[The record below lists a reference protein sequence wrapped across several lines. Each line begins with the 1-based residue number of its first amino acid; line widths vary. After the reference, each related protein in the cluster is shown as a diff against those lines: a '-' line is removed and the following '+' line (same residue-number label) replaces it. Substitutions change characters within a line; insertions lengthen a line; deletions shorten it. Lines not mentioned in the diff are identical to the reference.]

1 MATGRDDLNSGL
13 KVSELREKLAE
24 LGLSTQGNKEILR
37 ERLASFLDAEGNKH
51 DEFPIENPP
60 NETGMAN
67 LIASPTQVTLPV
79 KSFASS
85 TDGSLVS
92 NSQDSEDFNI
102 KAKLNSV
109 CEDIELLKLNFES
122 LKRSTDLSTNSGLNE
137 ALKRENAALKTKL
150 KEVEAERDSLKLA
163 LTFLA
168 KDLNALTCNQNLTE
182 KKDQDARQ
190 TTEEAPWELVEVKK
204 KKSTQDSRS
213 KENTAKN
220 TKKMRTMATPK
231 PQPQPSSDAN
241 SDEVNTKKPVVVIA
255 GDSLIKN
262 VQGWRVSKGMK
273 VKTVVK
279 AFPGAS
285 VEDMFDYI
293 KPTIKHHPEE
303 IILHVGTNDLKNSDS
318 RMVAE

>member
-24 LGLSTQGNKEILR
+24 LGLSTQSNKEILR

-51 DEFPIENPP
+51 DDFPIENPP
-60 NETGMAN
+60 NETEMAN
-67 LIASPTQVTLPV
+67 LIASPTKVTLPV

-137 ALKRENAALKTKL
+137 AFKRENAALKTKL
-150 KEVEAERDSLKLA
+150 KEVEAERDSLKLV

-168 KDLNALTCNQNLTE
+168 KDMNALTCNQNLTE
-182 KKDQDARQ
+182 KRDQEHDKLRKR
-190 TTEEAPWELVEVKK
+190 PLGSW
-204 KKSTQDSRS
+204 SR
-213 KENTAKN
+213 
-220 TKKMRTMATPK
+220 
-231 PQPQPSSDAN
+231 
-241 SDEVNTKKPVVVIA
+241 
-255 GDSLIKN
+255 
-262 VQGWRVSKGMK
+262 
-273 VKTVVK
+273 
-279 AFPGAS
+279 
-285 VEDMFDYI
+285 
-293 KPTIKHHPEE
+293 
-303 IILHVGTNDLKNSDS
+303 
-318 RMVAE
+318 